1 MSDDFLAP
9 EPLLP
14 RQVLDSWADLARSG
28 AGSPWLEAHEAEALA
43 RHALVTHEGVAL
55 MEAVT
60 KQFREPVDEI
70 GWEIVGADDPG
81 DNWADHADPSRAM
94 DLLRRKIQMARRN
107 GVRLLY
113 KIWLKP
119 AGAAG

>member
-14 RQVLDSWADLARSG
+14 RDVLDAWAAQARTG
-28 AGSPWLEAHEAEALA
+28 DGSPWLWAHEAEALA

-60 KQFREPVDEI
+60 PQFREPVSDI
-70 GWEIVGADDPG
+70 GWEIVGADHPG
-81 DNWADHADPSRAM
+81 ENWLDHEDPSRAM
-94 DLLRRKIQMARRN
+94 DLLRRKIQLARKN
-107 GVRLLY
+107 GARLQY
-113 KIWLKP
+113 KLWLKP
-119 AGAAG
+119 AGDAG